1 MKRRGES
8 GQVLP
13 LIALCM
19 ASLMGFGGMAVDVGY
34 WRYQQRE
41 QQSATDAA
49 ALGGAQQ
56 LIYSSCPNQTVAN
69 TGAQNDAT
77 DNGFV
82 NGAKGVSVV
91 ANNPPSSGTFAS
103 SNCAVQVQITSST
116 VPTFFTRLFGKA
128 TMAVSTQAVAQVV
141 ADGNGCIYMLATGQN
156 TNFNGANFQA
166 PQCAINING
175 SANFNGATVNA
186 ASIGEVDYSGSNN
199 GGSFSSAS
207 PTKMLPVADPCPEIA
222 GCAAL
227 ASSPPSTSPCNGSY
241 SGTGILGPG
250 CYNNLNLHGASITL
264 SGGTYVFAGSAN
276 FNGASITGSEVT
288 IYIPAGATPPNFNK
302 VTSMTLTPP
311 TTGSFA
317 GVTYYQVPS
326 NSGGLNFNGGTT
338 NLSGLIYAPSASINY
353 NGSQGQYAV
362 LVAAYANFNG
372 SSGLDFGAPASG
384 QSLLK
389 TAVLSQ

>member
-128 TMAVSTQAVAQVV
+128 TMAVST
-141 ADGNGCIYMLATGQN
+141 
-156 TNFNGANFQA
+156 
-166 PQCAINING
+166 
-175 SANFNGATVNA
+175 
-186 ASIGEVDYSGSNN
+186 
-199 GGSFSSAS
+199 
-207 PTKMLPVADPCPEIA
+207 
-222 GCAAL
+222 
-227 ASSPPSTSPCNGSY
+227 
-241 SGTGILGPG
+241 
-250 CYNNLNLHGASITL
+250 
-264 SGGTYVFAGSAN
+264 
-276 FNGASITGSEVT
+276 
-288 IYIPAGATPPNFNK
+288 
-302 VTSMTLTPP
+302 
-311 TTGSFA
+311 
-317 GVTYYQVPS
+317 
-326 NSGGLNFNGGTT
+326 
-338 NLSGLIYAPSASINY
+338 
-353 NGSQGQYAV
+353 
-362 LVAAYANFNG
+362 
-372 SSGLDFGAPASG
+372 
-384 QSLLK
+384 
-389 TAVLSQ
+389 

>member
-1 MKRRGES
+1 MKRKGES

-56 LIYSSCPNQTVAN
+56 LIYSNCTSGAN
-69 TGAQNDAT
+69 TGATNDAT
-77 DNGFV
+77 DNGYTTGV
-82 NGAKGVSVV
+82 KGVSVAV
-91 ANNPPSSGTFAS
+91 NNPPASGVFAGN
-103 SNCAVQVQITSST
+103 NCAVQVQIQSSN
-116 VPTFFTRLFGKA
+116 VATFFTRLFGKA
-128 TMAVSTQAVAQVV
+128 SMQVSTQAVAAVV
-141 ADGNGCIYMLATGQN
+141 ADGNGCIYMLGIGQN
-156 TNFNGANFQA
+156 TNFNNANFQA

-186 ASIGEVDYSGSNN
+186 ASIGEGDYSGSNN
-199 GGSFSSAS
+199 GGTFSSAS
-207 PTKMLPVADPCPEIA
+207 PAKMLPVADPCPEIA

-227 ASSPPSTSPCNGSY
+227 ASSPPSTSPCNTPY
-241 SGTGILGPG
+241 SGSGILSPG

-276 FNGASITGSEVT
+276 FNGASITGNGVT

-311 TTGSFA
+311 TTGSYA

-326 NSGGLNFNGGTT
+326 NSNDINFNGSST
-338 NLSGLIYAPSASINY
+338 NVSGLIYAPSAAMNY
-353 NGSQGQYAV
+353 NGSEGQYAV